1 MARHVVTLTSEER
14 ETLLRLVSVGKGAA
28 RKLAHTRI
36 LLKADMA
43 NGQLPATDKEIAAG
57 LEVSD
62 DTVAR
67 VRRRFVEDGFE
78 AALDRRP
85 AARAP
90 RERIIDGAAEAQLVA
105 LCCGGPPEGR
115 ARWTLRLLAAKLVEL
130 EIVEHVCY
138 ETVRQ
143 TLKKTNS
150 SPGSSSSGAFRPSRA
165 PPSSAAWKTCSKR
178 ITCPTIP
185 NSPSYAW
192 MRPASNL

>member
-1 MARHVVTLTSEER
+1 MARYVVTLTSEER

-28 RKLAHTRI
+28 RKLAHARI

-85 AARAP
+85 AARGP
-90 RERIIDGAAEAQLVA
+90 RERVIASTTSTNA
-105 LCCGGPPEGR
+105 R
-115 ARWTLRLLAAKLVEL
+115 AWA
-130 EIVEHVCY
+130 
-138 ETVRQ
+138 
-143 TLKKTNS
+143 
-150 SPGSSSSGAFRPSRA
+150 
-165 PPSSAAWKTCSKR
+165 TCSCLSSR
-178 ITCPTIP
+178 WQAGGT
-185 NSPSYAW
+185 
-192 MRPASNL
+192 